1 MIGPKGNLGV
11 CYGLPNSRAKR
22 SFRAEYGDILMSNI
36 TDFDRPNVVS
46 LFTGAGGLDL
56 GLEKAGFDIKVC
68 VEWEHDRCET
78 LGLNRP
84 EWSVMEADIRRI
96 KGEDILSFG
105 GLQKEEV
112 ALISGGPS
120 CQPFSKSAFWV
131 KDRLSKI
138 ASDPRTLLLQDYV
151 RVVKEIEPKAVLLEN
166 VHSLTFKPSRS
177 VFAAL
182 TNSLEQLGYRCSWSI
197 LNSADYG
204 VPQRRKRLF
213 LVGRR
218 QDLAFNF
225 PAPTHFPKKSGNI
238 KPAYVTAGEA
248 IGDLD
253 DGIIDDNEKI
263 GGKWGHLLPLI
274 PQGRNYLYLTEHGG
288 GPLPLFKWRSRY
300 WSFLLKLSPDEPSW
314 TIQAR
319 PGPYTGPL
327 HWRNRR
333 LRLSEIKRLQTFPD
347 DWRLFGDS
355 RSKWSQ
361 VGDAVPPLLGRLLG
375 KAILEQIFSY
385 VFQ

>member
-1 MIGPKGNLGV
+1 
-11 CYGLPNSRAKR
+11 
-22 SFRAEYGDILMSNI
+22 MSNI
-36 TDFDRPNVVS
+36 ADFDRPNVVS

-78 LGLNRP
+78 LRLNRP
-84 EWSVMEADIRRI
+84 EWPVMQANIRRI

-105 GLQKEEV
+105 GLEKEEV

-138 ASDPRTLLLQDYV
+138 ASDPRALLLQDYV
-151 RVVKEIEPKAVLLEN
+151 RVVKEIEPRAVILEN
-166 VHSLTFKPSRS
+166 VHGLAFKPIRS
-177 VFAAL
+177 IFAAL
-182 TNSLEQLGYRCSWSI
+182 TDSLEQQGYRCSWSI

-213 LVGRR
+213 LVGTR

-225 PAPTHFPKKSGNI
+225 PTPTHFHQKLGNVS
-238 KPAYVTAGEA
+238 AHVTAGEA

-253 DGIIDDNEKI
+253 DDIIHENEKI

-274 PQGRNYLYLTEHGG
+274 PPGRNYLYLTERGG

-300 WSFLLKLSPDEPSW
+300 WSFLLKLSPREPSW

-319 PGPYTGPL
+319 PGPYTGPF

-347 DWRLFGDS
+347 DWKLFGDS

-361 VGDAVPPLLGRLLG
+361 VGDAVPPLIAKVLG
-375 KAILEQIFSY
+375 KALFGKYSHMFSNRGN
-385 VFQ
+385 VN